1 MDESTAAFAS
11 LMERARAGDQEAF
24 AELVRR
30 YEPEV
35 RIVVRVLLGPA
46 LRPHLDNSDVLQSVH
61 RSLLRTLRASQFGIT
76 TPQQLVGLAVQM
88 ARRKV
93 AHKWRKVRR
102 QQRIEPPTSPGE
114 TLPEFLTSLI
124 S

>member
-1 MDESTAAFAS
+1 MDESSADFAS
-11 LMERARAGDQEAF
+11 LMDRARTGDQEAF

-46 LRPHLDNSDVLQSVH
+46 LRPHLDKSDVLQSVH
-61 RSLLRTLRASQFGIT
+61 RTLLRTLRARELAIT
-76 TPQQLVGLAVQM
+76 SPQQLVGLAVQM

-93 AHKWRKVRR
+93 ARKWRQVRR
-102 QQRIEPPTSPGE
+102 QQRMGEAIDTSE
-114 TLPEFLTSLI
+114 SLPEFLTTL
-124 S
+124 